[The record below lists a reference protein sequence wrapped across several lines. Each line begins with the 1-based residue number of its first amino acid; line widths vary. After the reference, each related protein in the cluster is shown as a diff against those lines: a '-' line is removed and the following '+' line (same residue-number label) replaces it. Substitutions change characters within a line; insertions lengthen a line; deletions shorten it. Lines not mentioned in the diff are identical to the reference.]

1 MALVF
6 KNGDYLLIRRKI
18 GVQFSGNGNLRAFT
32 HVKERILDMDC
43 YHIKPIS
50 LSTLVELIEKG
61 IVINNR
67 IEVIL
72 LPEILLC

>member
-32 HVKERILDMDC
+32 HVKRKNIRYGLVPHKADLALDF
-43 YHIKPIS
+43 
-50 LSTLVELIEKG
+50 G
-61 IVINNR
+61 
-67 IEVIL
+67 
-72 LPEILLC
+72 